1 LFFLQKTTKNEVLQI
16 VSDGEIWYDTIVSSD
31 LKQIL
36 KKGDGQMS
44 RLILASSSPRRKELL
59 ELANLPFEILVSDIE
74 ETIPENELPETIVQ
88 LLARQKA
95 MAVAEKARDAY
106 VIGADTVVVY
116 NDIILGKPKTT
127 EDAYATLKML
137 SDKTHEVLT
146 GVSIISPESEMT
158 FFERTKVTF
167 WPLAEEEIK
176 QYIVSGEPMDKA
188 GSYGIQGRGSLLV
201 KKIEG
206 DYFSVVG
213 LPIARTVRE
222 LKKLGFSI
230 N

>member
-1 LFFLQKTTKNEVLQI
+1 
-16 VSDGEIWYDTIVSSD
+16 VSNGEIWYDTIVSSD

-36 KKGDGQMS
+36 KKGDGQMN

-74 ETIPENELPETIVQ
+74 ETIPGNELPETIVQ

-106 VIGADTVVVY
+106 VIGADTIVVY
-116 NDIILGKPKTT
+116 NGIILGKPKTT

-146 GVSIISPESEMT
+146 GVSIISPELEVT

-176 QYIVSGEPMDKA
+176 QYIASGEPMDKA

-201 KKIEG
+201 KKVEG

>member
-1 LFFLQKTTKNEVLQI
+1 
-16 VSDGEIWYDTIVSSD
+16 VSNGEIWYDTIVSSD

-36 KKGDGQMS
+36 KKGDGQMN

-74 ETIPENELPETIVQ
+74 ETIPGNELPETIVQ

-106 VIGADTVVVY
+106 VIGADTIVVY
-116 NDIILGKPKTT
+116 NGIILGKPKTT

-146 GVSIISPESEMT
+146 GVSIISPEREVT

-176 QYIVSGEPMDKA
+176 QYIASGEPMDKA

-201 KKIEG
+201 KKVEG

>member
-1 LFFLQKTTKNEVLQI
+1 MFFLQKTTKNEGLQI
-16 VSDGEIWYDTIVSSD
+16 VSNGEIWYDTIVSSD

-36 KKGDGQMS
+36 KKGDGQMN

-74 ETIPENELPETIVQ
+74 ETIPGNELPETIVQ

-106 VIGADTVVVY
+106 VIGADTIVVY
-116 NDIILGKPKTT
+116 NGIILGKPKTT

-146 GVSIISPESEMT
+146 GVSIISPEREVT

-176 QYIVSGEPMDKA
+176 QYIASGEPMDKA

-201 KKIEG
+201 KKVEG

>member
-1 LFFLQKTTKNEVLQI
+1 MSN
-16 VSDGEIWYDTIVSSD
+16 GEIWYDTIVSSD

-36 KKGDGQMS
+36 KKGDGQMN

-74 ETIPENELPETIVQ
+74 ETIPGNELPETIVQ

-106 VIGADTVVVY
+106 VIGADTIVVY
-116 NDIILGKPKTT
+116 NGIILGKPKTT

-146 GVSIISPESEMT
+146 GVSIISPELEVT

-176 QYIVSGEPMDKA
+176 QYIASGEPMDKA

-201 KKIEG
+201 KKVEG

>member
-1 LFFLQKTTKNEVLQI
+1 MSN
-16 VSDGEIWYDTIVSSD
+16 GEIWYDTIVSSD

-36 KKGDGQMS
+36 KKGDGQMN

-74 ETIPENELPETIVQ
+74 ETIPGNELPETIVQ

-106 VIGADTVVVY
+106 VIGADTIVVY
-116 NDIILGKPKTT
+116 NGIILGKPKTT

-146 GVSIISPESEMT
+146 GVSIISPEREVT

-176 QYIVSGEPMDKA
+176 QYIASGEPMDKA

-201 KKIEG
+201 KKVEG

>member
-1 LFFLQKTTKNEVLQI
+1 MSN
-16 VSDGEIWYDTIVSSD
+16 GEIWYDTIVSSD

-36 KKGDGQMS
+36 KKGDGQMG

-59 ELANLPFEILVSDIE
+59 ELANLPFKILVSDIE
-74 ETIPENELPETIVQ
+74 ETIPGNELPETIVQ

-95 MAVAEKARDAY
+95 MSVAEKARDAY
-106 VIGADTVVVY
+106 VIGADTIVVY

-146 GVSIISPESEMT
+146 GVSIISPEREVT

-167 WPLAEEEIK
+167 WPLEEEEIK
-176 QYIVSGEPMDKA
+176 QYIASGEPMDKA

-201 KKIEG
+201 KKVEG

>member
-1 LFFLQKTTKNEVLQI
+1 
-16 VSDGEIWYDTIVSSD
+16 VSNGEIWYDTIVSSD

-36 KKGDGQMS
+36 KKGDGQMG

-59 ELANLPFEILVSDIE
+59 ELANLPFKILVSDIE
-74 ETIPENELPETIVQ
+74 ETIPGNELPETIVQ

-95 MAVAEKARDAY
+95 MSVAEKARDAY
-106 VIGADTVVVY
+106 VIGADTIVVY

-146 GVSIISPESEMT
+146 GVSIISPEREVT

-167 WPLAEEEIK
+167 WPLEEEEIK
-176 QYIVSGEPMDKA
+176 QYIASGEPMDKA

-201 KKIEG
+201 KKVEG